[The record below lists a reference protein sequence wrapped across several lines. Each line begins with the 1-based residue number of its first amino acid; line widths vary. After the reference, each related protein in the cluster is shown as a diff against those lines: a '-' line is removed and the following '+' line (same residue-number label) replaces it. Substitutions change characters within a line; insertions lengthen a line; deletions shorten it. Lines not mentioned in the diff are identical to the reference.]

1 MAQTISFGAI
11 TTTATTA
18 RQDIL
23 TYTPANTLKL
33 KTIVIA
39 GYYTTWS
46 ATEANLGTV
55 YLVVGGVDK
64 MEFRI
69 QNTDNDTLAGIVVI
83 PLGDGLLFSGAE
95 AVLVEVTPA
104 AATSMRWTATYFFD
118 TV

>member
-33 KTIVIA
+33 KTIVIS

-55 YLVVGGVDK
+55 YFVVGGTDK

-83 PLGDGLLFSGAE
+83 PLGDGILFDGST
-95 AVLVEVTPA
+95 AVLTEVTPA
-104 AATSMRWTATYFFD
+104 STTSMRWTATYFWD